1 MYIERIDSLMD
12 LKKLNLDQ
20 CMVLADEIRE
30 ALLNTISVTGGHLS
44 SNLGIIEATIA
55 LHYVFNS
62 PEDKIIFDTSHQCYT
77 HKILTGRKNAYLE
90 PQQYK
95 RYSGYTNPDESVHDH
110 FKLGHTSTSISLA
123 CGLARAR
130 DLRGDKSNVIAV
142 IGDGSLSG
150 GEALEGLNYGGAE
163 IKGNL
168 IILINDNQMSI
179 AENYGGIYK
188 NIKTLRETKGKTD
201 NNLFK
206 LLGYDYRYVENGN
219 DIRELVPVLQEIKNI
234 NHPIIIHVCTMK
246 GKGYDIAE
254 NNKEET
260 HFVKPFDLKIGDI
273 QKPVIGERYDVII
286 REFLIK
292 KIRADRN
299 IVIMT
304 AAMPVV
310 LALSKDVRESIG
322 EQYIDV
328 GIAEEHAISMAGGI
342 AKSGGKPIFFT
353 RATFYQRTYDQIS
366 QDICIN
372 NLPITMIL
380 INASIYAATDMTH
393 IGIFDIAM
401 MANIPNLVML
411 APTNKQEYL
420 AMLNWSIEQNKHPV
434 AIRAPRNG
442 VYYANYEVDTDYDEL
457 NKFKLVIQGEDI
469 AVIALGDFYQLG
481 EEVIKLMK
489 DKIHINASLI
499 NPRYATGIDETLLKR
514 ISEDHD
520 IVITLEDGILD
531 GGFGQKISAFYGNSD
546 IRVLNYGF
554 KKEFT
559 DCYLVDEILRKNRLQ
574 PEMIVEDI
582 ISLKEKISV

>member
-1 MYIERIDSLMD
+1 
-12 LKKLNLDQ
+12 
-20 CMVLADEIRE
+20 
-30 ALLNTISVTGGHLS
+30 
-44 SNLGIIEATIA
+44 
-55 LHYVFNS
+55 
-62 PEDKIIFDTSHQCYT
+62 
-77 HKILTGRKNAYLE
+77 
-90 PQQYK
+90 
-95 RYSGYTNPDESVHDH
+95 
-110 FKLGHTSTSISLA
+110 
-123 CGLARAR
+123 
-130 DLRGDKSNVIAV
+130 
-142 IGDGSLSG
+142 
-150 GEALEGLNYGGAE
+150 
-163 IKGNL
+163 
-168 IILINDNQMSI
+168 
-179 AENYGGIYK
+179 
-188 NIKTLRETKGKTD
+188 
-201 NNLFK
+201 
-206 LLGYDYRYVENGN
+206 
-219 DIRELVPVLQEIKNI
+219 
-234 NHPIIIHVCTMK
+234 
-246 GKGYDIAE
+246 
-254 NNKEET
+254 
-260 HFVKPFDLKIGDI
+260 
-273 QKPVIGERYDVII
+273 
-286 REFLIK
+286 
-292 KIRADRN
+292 
-299 IVIMT
+299 
-304 AAMPVV
+304 
-310 LALSKDVRESIG
+310 
-322 EQYIDV
+322 
-328 GIAEEHAISMAGGI
+328 
-342 AKSGGKPIFFT
+342 
-353 RATFYQRTYDQIS
+353 
-366 QDICIN
+366 
-372 NLPITMIL
+372 MIL

-411 APTNKQEYL
+411 VPTNKQEYL